1 MASSE
6 LVRKPAARSRK
17 TERARLQADHQRAR
31 RVLADIDRATADT
44 HPRTDMRISAQ
55 QRQHNEA
62 RIRAA
67 MDRLLRG
74 DLPTGGSCD
83 VKTLAREAGVD
94 RTAFYSARP
103 YAHLRKE
110 FEGPRIFRTRNPLR
124 FSSGREVRHVEQAP
138 FIHS

>member
-103 YAHLRKE
+103 SAHLRKE
-110 FEGPRIFRTRNPLR
+110 FDF
-124 FSSGREVRHVEQAP
+124 F
-138 FIHS
+138 F